1 MRRTRRRKRTR
12 KQRGGTRNVLGGPLK
27 SCCTSPVTGFYRDG
41 YCRTGP
47 QDAGT
52 HVVCAKVTAEFLEFT
67 KSKGNDLSAVVK
79 PGDKWCLCAGRW
91 LEAYKA
97 GKAPPVILDA
107 THESALQYIPKEA
120 LISHKN

>member
-1 MRRTRRRKRTR
+1 M
-12 KQRGGTRNVLGGPLK
+12 LGGSLK

-67 KSKGNDLSAVVK
+67 KSKGNDLSRVVK

-97 GKAPPVILDA
+97 GKAPPVVLDA
-107 THESALQYIPKEA
+107 THESALQSIPKEA
-120 LISHKN
+120 LVSHKN

>member
-1 MRRTRRRKRTR
+1 
-12 KQRGGTRNVLGGPLK
+12 VLGGPLK

-97 GKAPPVILDA
+97 GKAPPVALDA
-107 THESALQYIPKEA
+107 THESALQSIPKEA
-120 LISHKN
+120 LFSHKN